1 MTPFRRTDISPLR
14 RPGESRGP
22 EVVGQ
27 DDEAQGDHTMTADIV
42 RLPGG
47 SEQLQPNNTLSLVRL
62 LRLASPALPVGAFA
76 YSQGLETAISEGWVH
91 DEATIGDWICDVL
104 EFNLARF
111 EAPVLHRLMLAW
123 SANDVDE
130 VRRLN
135 DWFLAARETAEF
147 RAETAQMGYSLRQL
161 FEGTG
166 EFGAEEVAKLRGIE
180 PVAFPTVFA
189 FAAVQWQIMPA
200 DVLAAYLFGWAENQ
214 VNAAMKTMRLGHV
227 GAQRILS
234 VVTNGLPVLVNRAS
248 VTFRRGENN
257 CTRLLAIW
265 SCLHETQ
272 HQRLFRS

>member
-1 MTPFRRTDISPLR
+1 
-14 RPGESRGP
+14 
-22 EVVGQ
+22 
-27 DDEAQGDHTMTADIV
+27 MTADIV

-47 SEQLQPNNTLSLVRL
+47 GEPSPAYNTLALVRL

-91 DEATIGDWICDVL
+91 DETSIGDWICDVL

-111 EAPVLHRLMLAW
+111 EAPVLHQMMLAW

-166 EFGAEEVAKLRGIE
+166 EFGEDEVARLRGVE
-180 PVAFPTVFA
+180 PVAFPTA
-189 FAAVQWQIMPA
+189 FAYAAARWGIGPA
-200 DVLAAYLFGWAENQ
+200 DALSAYLFAWAENQ
-214 VNAAMKTMRLGHV
+214 VNAAMKAMRLGHF
-227 GAQRILS
+227 GAQRILARVS
-234 VVTNGLPVLVNRAS
+234 AALPRVIGRDSKNDPEAMS
-248 VTFRRGENN
+248 NFTP
-257 CTRLLAIW
+257 CMAIV
-265 SCLHETQ
+265 SCMHEFQ
-272 HQRLFRS
+272 DSRVFRS